1 MLNRFS
7 LMYNNLYLNG
17 NGGSQLQI
25 LQYPTITQF
34 KNATNVNSIND
45 RKILVLNNGNNIVEK
60 LAEKISW
67 NNGNN
72 FAICVGYNPAQMN
85 TSNLDKTNE
94 LVVSLMQQCGYDG
107 YYLFNMFS
115 VINPNKNATKGK
127 NNLLECIADT
137 INCYYCQIQ
146 NMNKTKT
153 KKIRVDLYIFWG
165 NSVNINKN
173 NAEILKIIKAD
184 NVYTIGTQNC
194 RHHHPGRGVSQG
206 SIARHSCQ
214 NPIQVIHGKI
224 VY

>member
-1 MLNRFS
+1 MLNRFI

-34 KNATNVNSIND
+34 KNVTKVNPIND

-67 NNGNN
+67 NNGDN
-72 FAICVGYNPAQMN
+72 FAICIGYNPAQMN

-94 LVVSLMQQCGYDG
+94 LVASLMQKCGYDG

-115 VINPNKNATKGK
+115 VISSNKSATKGK

-137 INCYYCQIQ
+137 INSYCSY
-146 NMNKTKT
+146 NKTSF
-153 KKIRVDLYIFWG
+153 DLYIFWG
-165 NSVNINKN
+165 NSFYINGKNAKILQNITVN
-173 NAEILKIIKAD
+173 NA
-184 NVYTIGTQNC
+184 YTIGTQKNK
-194 RHHHPGRGVSQG
+194 HHHPGRGVSQG
-206 SIARHSCQ
+206 TIARNPRG
-214 NPIQVIHGKI
+214 NPIQVINGKI
-224 VY
+224 V

>member
-1 MLNRFS
+1 MLNCFS
-7 LMYNNLYLNG
+7 SMYNNLYLNG
-17 NGGSQLQI
+17 NGGRQLQI

-94 LVVSLMQQCGYDG
+94 LVVSLMQQCGYGG
-107 YYLFNMFS
+107 YYLFNIFS
-115 VINPNKNATKGK
+115 VISSNKSATKGK
-127 NNLLECIADT
+127 NNLLECIANT
-137 INCYYCQIQ
+137 INCYCSH
-146 NMNKTKT
+146 NKTSF
-153 KKIRVDLYIFWG
+153 DLYIFWG
-165 NSVNINKN
+165 NSVYINKKN
-173 NAEILKIIKAD
+173 GKILKRIKAD

-194 RHHHPGRGVSQG
+194 RHHHPGRGVSQD
-206 SIARHSCQ
+206 SIEMHSCQ